1 MIRRRRIIAPEEPE
15 AGASARGFH
24 SNLHDL
30 RFSALLGP
38 AKWARLPA
46 AVRAR
51 FSKRLEAGAAVT
63 YAGTIVYAR
72 RTLLGKLLSRLCIA
86 IGAPLPLDDETGVP
100 AVVTV
105 TEDTAGRGQFWTRM
119 YGRPRGFPQVIHSS
133 KCFAGPTGLEEY
145 LGRGFGIALTV
156 SADEQALHFHSDHY
170 FLRLP
175 GMRLK
180 LPRWLGPGE
189 LTISHVD
196 FGAGWFAFVLVLHH
210 PLFGELISQTG
221 MFRERSA
228 GDTKGACHD

>member
-1 MIRRRRIIAPEEPE
+1 MDMIRRRRIIAPEEPE

-38 AKWARLPA
+38 AQWARLPA

-105 TEDTAGRGQFWTRM
+105 TEDSAGRGGSSGPACMAAHAASPRSFTAASVSP
-119 YGRPRGFPQVIHSS
+119 GRPGWRNISV
-133 KCFAGPTGLEEY
+133 A
-145 LGRGFGIALTV
+145 A
-156 SADEQALHFHSDHY
+156 SAS
-170 FLRLP
+170 R
-175 GMRLK
+175 
-180 LPRWLGPGE
+180 
-189 LTISHVD
+189 
-196 FGAGWFAFVLVLHH
+196 
-210 PLFGELISQTG
+210 
-221 MFRERSA
+221 
-228 GDTKGACHD
+228 